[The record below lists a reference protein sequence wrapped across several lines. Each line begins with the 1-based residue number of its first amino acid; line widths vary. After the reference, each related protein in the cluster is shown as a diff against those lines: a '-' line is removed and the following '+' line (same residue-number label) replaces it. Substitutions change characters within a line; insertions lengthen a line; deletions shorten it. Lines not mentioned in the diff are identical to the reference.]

1 MPFTLATWPVH
12 SGVTPENWRTQRLR
26 RDRPRQ
32 RVVVRRGLVLRLLAV
47 ASASV
52 VLPGLPAASGAHLT
66 VSGCP
71 MSHVHYTPYPGAEQG
86 LGAVPWLSTAPGGR
100 FKAHLFFYDPT
111 MFPWAKQHLLGARI
125 FTTRKQRQI
134 NPKVLWI
141 TRTKGYTQILTI
153 HGQRLDAPG
162 SFSDTYRGF
171 GDYPSYVKVPAPG
184 CWRVTV
190 TTGRVT
196 GRVVFSA
203 TD

>member
-1 MPFTLATWPVH
+1 MLRVLALASSSVM
-12 SGVTPENWRTQRLR
+12 
-26 RDRPRQ
+26 
-32 RVVVRRGLVLRLLAV
+32 LL
-47 ASASV
+47 
-52 VLPGLPAASGAHLT
+52 GLPAASGAPLT

-71 MSHVHYTPYPGAEQG
+71 MSHVHYTAYPGVEQG
-86 LGAVPWLSTAPGGR
+86 LGAVPWLSTTPGGR
-100 FKAHLFFYDPT
+100 FKAHLFFYDARL
-111 MFPWAKQHLLGARI
+111 FSWAKQQLLGARI
-125 FTTRKQRQI
+125 FTTRKQRRI

-141 TRTKGYTQILTI
+141 TRTKGYTKTLTI

-171 GDYPSYVKVPAPG
+171 GDYPSYVKVPTPG

-190 TTGRVT
+190 TTGRIT